1 MLYTVSAHNSDLL
14 CLKSTK
20 MLKNIFISTYK
31 NAQWASNNFDCFSY
45 HCLSLVMPAAHPEQR
60 GHTSQSHPIL
70 LQMIQGTG
78 VPLGYRGAQRAE
90 VRQERLR
97 RDAQPLI
104 SKLGMWI
111 MFQLQIIFTWEHCLL
126 IKAIKITW
134 SFCICKQFCIWALF
148 TSTTV
153 ALLKLVCK
161 TANIRTNIMLTKAN
175 IKVAV
180 SLYFPT
186 LDSFF
191 ISRNCLSNIFLFNP
205 CPRYFAKKM
214 QERTAGS
221 KTTKQTE

>member
-1 MLYTVSAHNSDLL
+1 MHSEQATTLIVSVITACHWL
-14 CLKSTK
+14 CLLLTQSRGVTRPRAIPSFCKWFRE
-20 MLKNIFISTYK
+20 LGFL
-31 NAQWASNNFDCFSY
+31 WA
-45 HCLSLVMPAAHPEQR
+45 
-60 GHTSQSHPIL
+60 
-70 LQMIQGTG
+70 TG
-78 VPLGYRGAQRAE
+78 VLRG
-90 VRQERLR
+90 LR
-97 RDAQPLI
+97 WDAQPLI

-148 TSTTV
+148 TSATV

-186 LDSFF
+186 LDTFF